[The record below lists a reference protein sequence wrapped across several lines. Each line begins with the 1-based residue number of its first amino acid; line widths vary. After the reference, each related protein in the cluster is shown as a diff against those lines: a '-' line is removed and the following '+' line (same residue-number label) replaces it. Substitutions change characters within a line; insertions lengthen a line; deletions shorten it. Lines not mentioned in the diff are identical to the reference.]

1 MMSQTPVLIIDDEPS
16 IREGLKEFLEDEGY
30 DVHLAAD
37 GGEAL
42 GIFQEVYPELVVTD
56 LRMPGM
62 PGIEVISR
70 IKELKNDTAVIVVTG
85 HGTLQSAVAAIRLKV
100 FDFIDKPIDLDQ
112 FKSTLDR
119 ARDGMLTARKVK
131 EEMNSLWEQL
141 ALAQSHLDEY
151 RQKMAEVEP
160 LALAG
165 HLVAGLLHNLTSPLS
180 CIKGE
185 AELLRMIHPEVENLE
200 KIQEQARRMTQ
211 IIRTVLKKVKKSQDR
226 QVEWLQLNTILEE
239 EVLFLESHP
248 FFRHE
253 IKKEW
258 LLADDLPLFSGNTA
272 DFGQIFG
279 NILRNAAEA
288 MKHQSDRKMVLR
300 TSHNESEIIV
310 TIQDTGPGI
319 SREIRERVF
328 QPFFSTKIDEVGISG
343 SFGMGLGLYSC
354 QQLVQQYG
362 GSIELVSSPGQGA
375 TFSIHLPKPQLD
387 VNPQDGNL

>member
-16 IREGLKEFLEDEGY
+16 IREGLKEFLDDEGY

-42 GIFQEVYPELVVTD
+42 GIFQKVYPELVVTD

-70 IKELKNDTAVIVVTG
+70 IRALRDDTAVIVLTG
-85 HGTLQSAVAAIRLKV
+85 HGTLETAVEAIRLNV
-100 FDFIDKPIDLDQ
+100 FDFISKPIDLDQ

-119 ARDGMLTARKVK
+119 ARDGLLTARKVK
-131 EEMNSLWEQL
+131 EEMDSLWEQL
-141 ALAQSHLDEY
+141 ALAQSHLNEY

-165 HLVAGLLHNLTSPLS
+165 RLVAGLLHNLTSPLS
-180 CIKGE
+180 YIKGE
-185 AELLRMIHPEVENLE
+185 AELLQMIHPEVENLE
-200 KIQEQARRMTQ
+200 KIQEQARRMTK

-226 QVEWLQLNTILEE
+226 QVEWLQLNTVLEE

-253 IKKEW
+253 IEKEW
-258 LLADDLPLFSGNTA
+258 LLADDLPLFNGAAA

-288 MKHQSDRKMVLR
+288 MKSQPTRKMVLF

-310 TIQDTGPGI
+310 SIRDTGPGI
-319 SREIRERVF
+319 SKEIRDRVF

-387 VNPQDGNL
+387 VNPQDGNP

>member
-1 MMSQTPVLIIDDEPS
+1 MSQTPVLIIDDEPS

-42 GIFQEVYPELVVTD
+42 GIFEKVYPDLVVTD

-70 IKELKNDTAVIVVTG
+70 IKELRDDTAVIVITG

-119 ARDGMLTARKVK
+119 ARDGLQTARKVK
-131 EEMNSLWEQL
+131 EEMDSLWEQL
-141 ALAQSHLDEY
+141 ALAQSHLNEY

-165 HLVAGLLHNLTSPLS
+165 RLMAGLLHNLTSPLS
-180 CIKGE
+180 YIKGE
-185 AELLRMIHPEVENLE
+185 AELLQMIHPEVENLE
-200 KIQEQARRMTQ
+200 KIKEQARRMTR
-211 IIRTVLKKVKKSQDR
+211 IIRTVLKRVKKSQDR

-253 IKKEW
+253 IEKEW
-258 LLADDLPLFSGNTA
+258 HLADNLPLFNGTAA

-288 MKHQSDRKMVLR
+288 MKGQPTRKMVLC
-300 TSHNESEIIV
+300 TSYNESEIII
-310 TIQDTGPGI
+310 TIRDTGPGI
-319 SREIRERVF
+319 SREIRDRMF
-328 QPFFSTKIDEVGISG
+328 QPFFSTKIGEVGISG

-375 TFSIHLPKPQLD
+375 VFRIHLPKPQLN
-387 VNPQDGNL
+387 VKRQDGNL